1 MEKMVVMR
9 MELRGAGA
17 NGVTASGL
25 HAGAGMEDER
35 WRDVKHGAL
44 LNAAIAVLMRGWC

>member
-1 MEKMVVMR
+1 MKIEG
-9 MELRGAGA
+9 LLPSSSP
-17 NGVTASGL
+17 TASGL
-25 HAGAGMEDER
+25 RAGAGMEDER